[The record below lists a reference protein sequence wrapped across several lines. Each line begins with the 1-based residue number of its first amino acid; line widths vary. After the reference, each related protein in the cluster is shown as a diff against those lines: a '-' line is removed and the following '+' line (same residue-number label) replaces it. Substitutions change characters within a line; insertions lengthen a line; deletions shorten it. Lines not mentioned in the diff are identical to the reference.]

1 MIDLISALCRAW
13 FVIFAAQVIISRETF
28 LQGQRVNVLIG
39 ADTWVV
45 GVIVGFVAL
54 TSAVIHC
61 PIARHKKI
69 RLIASHKQVTGR
81 GYKIEVKSIE
91 GTTEATVPE
100 EAVMRRPGK

>member
-1 MIDLISALCRAW
+1 M
-13 FVIFAAQVIISRETF
+13 
-28 LQGQRVNVLIG
+28 GQRVNVLIG

-54 TSAVIHC
+54 TSA
-61 PIARHKKI
+61 
-69 RLIASHKQVTGR
+69 VTGR